1 MDAPSVVGLVDRQG
15 VFCRSYKLYK
25 TRSELRYRAA
35 GISTARIS
43 YRPRERPRG
52 SENASSTAKKGAW
65 ARVPN

>member
-43 YRPRERPRG
+43 YPPRE
-52 SENASSTAKKGAW
+52 
-65 ARVPN
+65 